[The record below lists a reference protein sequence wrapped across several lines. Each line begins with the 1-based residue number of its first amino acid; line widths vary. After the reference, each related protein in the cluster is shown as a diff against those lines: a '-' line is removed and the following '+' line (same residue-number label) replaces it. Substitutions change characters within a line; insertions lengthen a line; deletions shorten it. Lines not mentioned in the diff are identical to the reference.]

1 VGRKYG
7 SYTPLS
13 RTSFDRLLPELAT
26 WLRREELHT
35 IVTAYV
41 GHAGYAQASSDSQ
54 LPPELRRQALSGIL
68 DSQDKAL
75 QLLRGRVF
83 SQGQAHWLEQQ
94 LRASEEPEIK
104 EEEDRAAVR
113 QTK

>member
-1 VGRKYG
+1 MRI
-7 SYTPLS
+7 
-13 RTSFDRLLPELAT
+13 AT
-26 WLRREELHT
+26 WNVNSLKARLERVEEWLE
-35 IVTAYV
+35 
-41 GHAGYAQASSDSQ
+41 YARPDVLCLQETKAMPHQ